1 MLEKNKSSVLKKSN
15 LSLITTL
22 KKKLLNTSKYL
33 GSGLINILKRKRINN
48 DLYKDIEDKLIMADV
63 GIIAT
68 KKIIS
73 NISKHVKLNNYKK
86 LFNFLKEDMLTIL
99 KKVEVPLKITKKK
112 PFVILLVG
120 VNGVGKTTTAA
131 KIAYKYL
138 KNGYSTMLVAGDT
151 FRASA
156 VEQITLLGNKN
167 NIPVFSKS
175 NNSDSAAI
183 IFDAIQSAKKHN
195 IDIIIADTAGRL
207 HNKIHL
213 MEELKKI
220 RKIINKLDSTAPHEI
235 MLIIDAN
242 IGQNSISQTKYFNE
256 ILGITGITISKM
268 DGTAKGG
275 IIFNLAEQFNIP
287 IRYIC
292 IGEKIEDLQLFQ
304 SKEFINAIFY

>member
-1 MLEKNKSSVLKKSN
+1 MLEKNKISVLKKNN
-15 LSLITTL
+15 LGLITTL
-22 KKKLLNTSKYL
+22 KKNLLNTSKYL